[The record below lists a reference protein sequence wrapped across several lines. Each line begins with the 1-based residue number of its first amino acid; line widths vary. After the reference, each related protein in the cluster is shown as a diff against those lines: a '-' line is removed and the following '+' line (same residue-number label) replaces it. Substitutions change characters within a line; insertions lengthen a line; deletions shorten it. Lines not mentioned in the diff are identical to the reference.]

1 MYNGFVFETKPVE
14 QADFSECVRLAK
26 MISTRKENGFYD
38 LYPGL
43 FLLDS
48 LHLEDEMNAFA
59 MIGGDLDRL
68 TNGNQFGQPEEGGDM
83 TPEKPWPY
91 NQQRNRDQA
100 AERIGLVELDLLRL
114 SRSRLTDEQRAIVQ
128 NALLNINYAIRWLEA
143 AGAQTLPPEL

>member
-1 MYNGFVFETKPVE
+1 
-14 QADFSECVRLAK
+14 
-26 MISTRKENGFYD
+26 
-38 LYPGL
+38 
-43 FLLDS
+43 
-48 LHLEDEMNAFA
+48 
-59 MIGGDLDRL
+59 MIGGDLDGLRMG
-68 TNGNQFGQPEEGGDM
+68 TQTGGAM
-83 TPEKPWPY
+83 TEPKPWPY